1 MIKDYRFVI
10 PAKAGIF
17 LLLMLIGCEDT
28 SSPMMGNSFIRD
40 FLLKI
45 NHLGG
50 ESLSAE
56 EDEEFVVAIKQAKEW
71 GEEVNSWLRQ
81 KDEKKEADIFEIEKK
96 WQELLSFRVLDDH
109 PKRNLLNLAGS

>member
-17 LLLMLIGCEDT
+17 LLLVLIGCEDL
-28 SSPMMGNSFIRD
+28 SRPMMGNSFIRD

-71 GEEVNSWLRQ
+71 GE
-81 KDEKKEADIFEIEKK
+81 
-96 WQELLSFRVLDDH
+96 
-109 PKRNLLNLAGS
+109 